1 MAEEIQKDN
10 TGKVESE
17 KQKQEHETPG
27 ENAEKGK
34 GKKDEGKVVTAKPPS
49 PVEQLSDL
57 TTLEHSLATLRQL
70 LVNNRKEVLEQNE
83 EVG

>member
-1 MAEEIQKDN
+1 MADEIQKDN
-10 TGKVESE
+10 SGQVESE
-17 KQKQEHETPG
+17 KRKQEHETPG
-27 ENAEKGK
+27 ENAEIGK